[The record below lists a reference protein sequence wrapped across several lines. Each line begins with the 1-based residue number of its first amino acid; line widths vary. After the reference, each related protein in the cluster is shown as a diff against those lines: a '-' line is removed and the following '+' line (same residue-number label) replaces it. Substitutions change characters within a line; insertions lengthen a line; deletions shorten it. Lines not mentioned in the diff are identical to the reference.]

1 MIGPEKLSRVTVF
14 FRLACVTPTRFRSTR
29 AKNCGGVFFRGLVPS
44 KQVRLLRLL
53 EAARAAGDEQWLR
66 AHIAAMSIPVGNDI
80 EGPSIKLTI
89 SVGVAALDGASREL
103 TDMLAAADAAL
114 YYAKETG
121 RNKTHLISATGP
133 AS

>member
-53 EAARAAGDEQWLR
+53 EAARAAAIHRRRLVERRAIITGHPARDLLLYCLR
-66 AHIAAMSIPVGNDI
+66 LLGHRAGQCPKVV
-80 EGPSIKLTI
+80 PRL
-89 SVGVAALDGASREL
+89 VEL
-103 TDMLAAADAAL
+103 IDQ
-114 YYAKETG
+114 
-121 RNKTHLISATGP
+121 R
-133 AS
+133 